1 MWKNFAFIFNIRDLN
16 SRFPKSFI
24 GQSHYII
31 GQKRIFSDIKEFCD
45 DYIVM
50 ITNDYIVM
58 TTFLQICTEIKV
70 LFLCVR
76 KHSYIS
82 ISIKNHGVE
91 LSCFR
96 RTVPEKKYKA
106 SASDIFRTRY
116 RIIPNWNILN
126 FEFPVKS
133 FFII

>member
-1 MWKNFAFIFNIRDLN
+1 MWNNFAFIFNIRDLN

-24 GQSHYII
+24 GQSHSII
-31 GQKRIFSDIKEFCD
+31 GQKRIFPDIKEFCD
-45 DYIVM
+45 DCIVM

-58 TTFLQICTEIKV
+58 TTFLRICTEIKV

-96 RTVPEKKYKA
+96 RTVPEKNIKHLLQIF
-106 SASDIFRTRY
+106 SELDIGLFRTG
-116 RIIPNWNILN
+116 IFWTLN
-126 FEFPVKS
+126 FPWSHFL
-133 FFII
+133 